1 MATQKATHTH
11 IHTCNHKRTYTHILA
26 TLTQTCARV
35 YTHTHTRIRLCAHE
49 HTNANIHANR
59 NIYTYTLACL
69 VLVVCQI
76 ADSVGSVVCCNLSN
90 SSQANTALLAID
102 NIDWARRCRQLIRQ
116 WTQAQTTLSDVYKM
130 SYLAAQSGWLSCQW
144 QKGET
149 IRFRLAGANCSL
161 EGDN

>member
-1 MATQKATHTH
+1 MAIQKATHTH
-11 IHTCNHKRTYTHILA
+11 MQSQAYIYAYSCNVNRDVRARVHIHTRT
-26 TLTQTCARV
+26 
-35 YTHTHTRIRLCAHE
+35 RLYAHE

-76 ADSVGSVVCCNLSN
+76 ADSVGSVACCNLSN